1 MLDWGTDVCPVAGGW
16 GECLQGDGTNSFCR
30 RACSRRLVTAG
41 CVHGWPKAAQLLRA
55 ARSGVPKSL
64 CSCRSGVKSATWTPD
79 LWVGDPRAGS
89 PICELPLSKI
99 ADLWVHPRSGRPIQD
114 RSGVT
119 AQGCRTDRP
128 SWGSYPGDRT
138 PKTGMLNR
146 RRALSPHPKDRP
158 AIAWVRDPTR
168 AIRPAPLSC
177 DPRSVGQIEG
187 GPTGQRFYLMVIHR
201 SGIQISDRRAI
212 GQRRSGV
219 QVADFTP
226 DLQLH
231 RDLGTPDLAALSS

>member
-1 MLDWGTDVCPVAGGW
+1 MRPSA
-16 GECLQGDGTNSFCR
+16 R
-30 RACSRRLVTAG
+30 RTGRG
-41 CVHGWPKAAQLLRA
+41 CVALRA
-55 ARSGVPKSL
+55 ASVSGRWGGSWQTGRPLAVDGIEVGDG
-64 CSCRSGVKSATWTPD
+64 RNFIEKSASHRD
-79 LWVGDPRAGS
+79 RRQQLYFG
-89 PICELPLSKI
+89 PISQT
-99 ADLWVHPRSGRPIQD
+99 ADLWIHPRSGRLIQD

-119 AQGCRTDRP
+119 AQGRRTDRP

-177 DPRSVGQIEG
+177 DPRSVGQIVG
-187 GPTGQRFYLMVIHR
+187 GSTGQRFYLMVIHR

-212 GQRRSGV
+212 GQHRSGV

>member
-1 MLDWGTDVCPVAGGW
+1 MGPGRRVVVA
-16 GECLQGDGTNSFCR
+16 
-30 RACSRRLVTAG
+30 LVTAG

-55 ARSGVPKSL
+55 ARSGVPRSL

-128 SWGSYPGDRT
+128 SWGSYPGDFTEIFGVCIERAPT
-138 PKTGMLNR
+138 IQHACFR
-146 RRALSPHPKDRP
+146 RE
-158 AIAWVRDPTR
+158 IAWVRPPNSYFPVL
-168 AIRPAPLSC
+168 RPAAKGFCGCS
-177 DPRSVGQIEG
+177 QIN
-187 GPTGQRFYLMVIHR
+187 P
-201 SGIQISDRRAI
+201 
-212 GQRRSGV
+212 
-219 QVADFTP
+219 
-226 DLQLH
+226 
-231 RDLGTPDLAALSS
+231 